1 VKLQHW
7 QDSWSSYS
15 GCGRWVDVDR
25 APTSA
30 ELAIAANRPDGTFVS
45 VDGEPIV
52 SMVVPPHSQTLR
64 VVS

>member
-1 VKLQHW
+1 MKLQHW

-30 ELAIAANRPDGTFVS
+30 ELAIAANRPDGSFLS
-45 VDGEPIV
+45 VDDQPIV
-52 SMVVPPHSQTLR
+52 SMIVSARTTTLR
-64 VVS
+64 VVP